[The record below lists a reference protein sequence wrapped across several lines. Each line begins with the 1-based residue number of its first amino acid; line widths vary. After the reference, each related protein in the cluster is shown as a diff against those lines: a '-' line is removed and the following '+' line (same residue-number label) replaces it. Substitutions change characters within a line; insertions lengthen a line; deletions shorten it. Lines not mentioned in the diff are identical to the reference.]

1 MKNFTLVSLS
11 IAFAS
16 MRPAAAQQPQ
26 FIEQELPFVGQ
37 VKCVVDMNGDLL
49 DDIVKVSPTAI
60 TVVEQTASGFTVNIH
75 PCDTANHTPSWSI
88 AAGDLDGNGYN
99 DLLYG
104 GGSGTSFMVANNNG
118 TSFTEITGPEYVFSQ
133 RTNFVDINNDGHLD
147 AFVCHDTGPNVYYIN
162 DGSGSLTFNQGGI
175 GDTFDGGNYGSLW
188 VDHDNDGDLD
198 VFLSKCRGGDTPA
211 NINQLHRNNGDG
223 TFTDIAP
230 ELGLDDNIQ
239 TWSTAWGDYD
249 NDGDF
254 DMMVGAF
261 SLVNGGH
268 KLIRNDNGVY
278 NDVTAGSGFD
288 LVTATSIENVT
299 HDFNNDG
306 FLDIFGAGGTFGAGV
321 IMVNNGDMTFSPVSV
336 PMNHGPIGDL
346 NNDGFLDVMNN
357 NIAHFGV
364 DNGNK
369 WIKLNMI
376 GTASNYNGIGARVEL
391 TSALG
396 TQMREVRSGDG
407 FAFMSSL
414 NLHFGLGQD
423 TEVEQIV
430 VRWPSGTVDIL
441 YDQPVNSTLAI
452 VEGSTGVNVSV
463 EEIDGPDIV
472 LHPVPATDM
481 LHISTA
487 GPLGPL
493 PAWIFDMNGRFVAQL
508 PILRGSIDIGDLHGG
523 AYVLYL
529 SHHGQL
535 VRRKFVKI

>member
-1 MKNFTLVSLS
+1 MKNITLLSFS
-11 IAFAS
+11 IALAS

-60 TVVEQTASGFTVNIH
+60 TVVEQTEAGFTVNIY

-278 NDVTAGSGFD
+278 NDITAGSGFD

-357 NIAHFGV
+357 NVAHFGV

-376 GTASNYNGIGARVEL
+376 GTASNYNGIGARVEI

-430 VRWPSGTVDIL
+430 VRWPSGIVDIL
-441 YDQPVNSTLAI
+441 YDQPVNSTIAI

-463 EEIDGPDIV
+463 AEIDGPDIV

-481 LHISTA
+481 LNISTA
-487 GPLGPL
+487 EPLGPL

-508 PILRGSIDIGDLHGG
+508 PVLRGSIDIGDLHGG

-529 SHHGQL
+529 SHHGEL
-535 VRRKFVKI
+535 VRRKFVKL